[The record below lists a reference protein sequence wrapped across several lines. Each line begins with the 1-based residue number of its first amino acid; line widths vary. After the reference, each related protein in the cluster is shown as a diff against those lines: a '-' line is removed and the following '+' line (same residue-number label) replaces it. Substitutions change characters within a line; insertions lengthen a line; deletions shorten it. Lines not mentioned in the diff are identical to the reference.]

1 VLKIYGVPISVHTR
15 KVIVVAL
22 AKGIQHEV
30 IPVVPVIPDD
40 LPANWRQLSPTGKI
54 PVMAD
59 GDFTLA
65 DSAAIC
71 AYLER
76 LRPATPVYPSAARDY
91 GMTLSLEQYAGAL
104 FRDVVHPLFQETFV
118 FPKLNEVPTNERR
131 VAQVLNETLPAMFG
145 YLDGAIRGDYL
156 CGNSATIADFSV
168 ASNLI
173 TYQYIGFDLYRPR
186 FRKLA
191 ALFDRVIGH
200 PAMAEALRR
209 EQPVVDS
216 MGLNR
221 DWHVQD
227 R

>member
-1 VLKIYGVPISVHTR
+1 MLKIYGVPISVHTR
-15 KVIVVAL
+15 KVIVVAI
-22 AKGIQHEV
+22 AKGIPHEV
-30 IPVVPVIPDD
+30 IPVVPVIPDSPPD
-40 LPANWRQLSPTGKI
+40 NWRELSPTGKI
-54 PVMAD
+54 PAVTD

-76 LRPATPVYPSAARDY
+76 VHPAQPVYPSAPRDY
-91 GMTLSLEQYAGAL
+91 AMTLSLEQYAGAL

-118 FPKLNEVPTNERR
+118 FPKIHKVATNPER
-131 VAQVLNETLPAMFG
+131 VGKVLDETVPAMFG
-145 YLDGAIRGDYL
+145 HLDETLRGDYL
-156 CGNSATIADFSV
+156 CGNSATVADFAV
-168 ASNLI
+168 ASNLV
-173 TYQYIGFDLYRPR
+173 TYQYIGFDLYRSR
-186 FRKLA
+186 FRNLA
-191 ALFDRVIGH
+191 ALFDRVLRH

-216 MGLNR
+216 MGLKR